1 MQDQD
6 ATQLLISARD
16 GNPAAASDLLPLVYD
31 DLRNRAANYL
41 QQERADHTLQPT
53 ALVHEAFIK
62 LFDQSRVDWQ
72 NRGHFTALAAIA
84 MRRILVDHARTRN
97 RNKRGGNHQRI
108 DFDDQHIPAD
118 DSQFDLIGLDEA
130 LKRLEALDR
139 QQAKVV
145 EMKYFGGFSMD
156 EIAEALD
163 VSVRTVHREWTM
175 AKAFLRGE
183 LNKGDDTHDA

>member
-6 ATQLLISARD
+6 ATQLLISAQD
-16 GNPAAASDLLPLVYD
+16 GNSAAASDLLPLVYD
-31 DLRNRAANYL
+31 ELRQRAASYL

-62 LFDQSRVDWQ
+62 LLDQTRVNWQ
-72 NRGHFTALAAIA
+72 NRGHFTALAAVA
-84 MRRILVDHARTRN
+84 MRRILVDHARTRS
-97 RNKRGGNHQRI
+97 RSKRGGDRQRI

-118 DSQFDLIGLDEA
+118 DSRFDLVGLDEA
-130 LKRLEALDR
+130 LKKLEALDP
-139 QQAKVV
+139 QQVKVV

-156 EIAEALD
+156 EIAAALD

-183 LNKGDDTHDA
+183 LNKGEDAHDA